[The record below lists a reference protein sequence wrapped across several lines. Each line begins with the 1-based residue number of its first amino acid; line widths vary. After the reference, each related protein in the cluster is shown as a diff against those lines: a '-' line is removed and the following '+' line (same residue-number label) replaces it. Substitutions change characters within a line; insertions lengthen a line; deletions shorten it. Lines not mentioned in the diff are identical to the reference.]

1 MWCWVA
7 WDEDTHAPPQ
17 YLTISTHGRAI
28 ACARNSYSV
37 RSAAPPSQA
46 ARSVYQQLDTRDC
59 QPGSRTVLL
68 VRLSYGLAHGHIRSM
83 AEQTTVHILAIA
95 AHRDDVELTCGG
107 TLIKAAKLSQRTAIL
122 DLTQGEM
129 GTRGSAALRK
139 EEADRAAEIIG
150 VSVRETLGL
159 PDAGIENTPAT
170 REALA
175 RVIRRLAPRV
185 VIAPALEG
193 RHPDHRITAQLVR
206 DACFVAGLA
215 KVAPDTPKHRPHKI
229 VHTLAY
235 RQDFVR
241 PTFVVD
247 ISDEFEQK
255 MQAVRCYA
263 SQFDG
268 ALQAGEVYPTGEPLY
283 DVVTHYAATYGSLI
297 RARYGEPFF
306 TTEMMRVD
314 DIGSLEVSTF

>member
-1 MWCWVA
+1 MA
-7 WDEDTHAPPQ
+7 
-17 YLTISTHGRAI
+17 TIT
-28 ACARNSYSV
+28 
-37 RSAAPPSQA
+37 
-46 ARSVYQQLDTRDC
+46 
-59 QPGSRTVLL
+59 
-68 VRLSYGLAHGHIRSM
+68 
-83 AEQTTVHILAIA
+83 ILAIA

-107 TLIKAAKLSQRTAIL
+107 TLIKAAKLGQHTAIL

-129 GTRGSAALRK
+129 GTRGSAALRRA
-139 EEADRAAEIIG
+139 EAEQAAAVLG

-159 PDAGIENTPAT
+159 PDAGIENTPVT

-215 KVAPDTPKHRPHKI
+215 KVAPDVPKHRPHKI

-255 MQAVRCYA
+255 MRAIRCYA

-268 ALQAGEVYPTGEPLY
+268 AIQAGEVYPTGEPLY

-306 TTEMMRVD
+306 TTEMMRVE

>member
-1 MWCWVA
+1 M
-7 WDEDTHAPPQ
+7 
-17 YLTISTHGRAI
+17 TIS
-28 ACARNSYSV
+28 
-37 RSAAPPSQA
+37 
-46 ARSVYQQLDTRDC
+46 
-59 QPGSRTVLL
+59 
-68 VRLSYGLAHGHIRSM
+68 
-83 AEQTTVHILAIA
+83 ILAIA

-107 TLIKAAKLSQRTAIL
+107 TLLKAAKRGQRTAIL

-129 GTRGSAALRK
+129 GTRGSASLRGQ
-139 EEADRAAEIIG
+139 EADRAAEIIG
-150 VSVRETLGL
+150 CSARESLGL

-175 RVIRRLAPRV
+175 RVIRRFAPRV

-193 RHPDHRITAQLVR
+193 RHPDHRVTAQLVR

-215 KVAPDTPKHRPHKI
+215 KIAPEVPKHRPHKI
-229 VHTLAY
+229 IHTLAY

-241 PTFVVD
+241 PSFVVD

-255 MQAVRCYA
+255 MAAVRCYA

-268 ALQAGEVYPTGEPLY
+268 ATQAGEVYPTGEPLY

-297 RARYGEPFF
+297 RTRYGEPFF
-306 TTEMMRVD
+306 TTEMTRVD
-314 DIGSLEVSTF
+314 DVAAMEVATF

>member
-1 MWCWVA
+1 MA
-7 WDEDTHAPPQ
+7 
-17 YLTISTHGRAI
+17 TIT
-28 ACARNSYSV
+28 
-37 RSAAPPSQA
+37 
-46 ARSVYQQLDTRDC
+46 
-59 QPGSRTVLL
+59 
-68 VRLSYGLAHGHIRSM
+68 
-83 AEQTTVHILAIA
+83 ILAIA

-107 TLIKAAKLSQRTAIL
+107 TLIKAAKLGQHTAIL

-129 GTRGSAALRK
+129 GTRGSAALRMA
-139 EEADRAAEIIG
+139 EAEQAAAVLG
-150 VSVRETLGL
+150 VGVRETLGL

-185 VIAPALEG
+185 VIAPALDG

-215 KVAPDTPKHRPHKI
+215 KIAPDVPKHRPHKI

-247 ISDEFEQK
+247 ISEEFEQK
-255 MQAVRCYA
+255 MRAIRCYA

-268 ALQAGEVYPTGEPLY
+268 ATQAGEVYPTGEPLY

>member
-1 MWCWVA
+1 
-7 WDEDTHAPPQ
+7 
-17 YLTISTHGRAI
+17 
-28 ACARNSYSV
+28 
-37 RSAAPPSQA
+37 
-46 ARSVYQQLDTRDC
+46 
-59 QPGSRTVLL
+59 
-68 VRLSYGLAHGHIRSM
+68 M

-107 TLIKAAKLSQRTAIL
+107 TLIKAARLGQRTAIL

-129 GTRGSAALRK
+129 GTRGSAALRGA
-139 EEADRAAEIIG
+139 EADKAADLLG
-150 VSVRETLGL
+150 VCARETLGL

-206 DACFVAGLA
+206 DACFVAGLG
-215 KVAPDTPKHRPHKI
+215 KVAPDVPQHRPHKI

-247 ISDEFEQK
+247 ISGEFEQK
-255 MQAVRCYA
+255 MRAVRCYA
-263 SQFDG
+263 SQFDD
-268 ALQAGEVYPTGEPLY
+268 ATQAGELYPTGEPLY
-283 DVVTHYAATYGSLI
+283 DVITHYAATYGSLI
-297 RARYGEPFF
+297 RCRYGEPFF

-314 DIGSLEVSTF
+314 DVGALEVSTF